1 MSEEPT
7 TATPGPE
14 LDPDPGDPRIVDVS
28 VPVALDRSFSYRVPA
43 DLPIP
48 LPGTRVVVPFGA
60 RMLIGVVRPTTQ
72 TMADPRELREV
83 HELLD
88 EPEAPALTPDLVEL
102 CEWIADYYVAPI
114 GEVHRLV
121 LPGSA
126 MGVDARRATIT
137 PAGLELLGRLHI
149 GPLLGGQQVEIDS
162 HEQLVLERLDRL
174 ASAKPIAVA
183 KLARIEPPIPGVL
196 RRLAGLAERG
206 WVELDLGEAEDRSA
220 RTEPHY
226 RRTDR
231 LRGGSGA
238 EPAIQAVVGR
248 SKQRRALLDWLELQA
263 PGVWTPIAELRGPFP
278 RVRDLIAPLVEAGLV
293 SVEEQL
299 RELDP
304 FAGELPIRTTSLALT
319 GDQARAVEGLS
330 AALDRG
336 RFAGVLLHGITGSG
350 KTEVYLQLIA
360 KVRAEGAGAIVLV
373 PEIALTPQLAERFR
387 ARFGDEVAV
396 LHSGLT
402 PQQRLDAYGHI
413 RAGLRPIVIGARSA
427 VFAPV
432 PKLRVIVVDEE
443 HDGSFKQEEGV
454 RYDARDVALVRGR
467 SLDAVVVLGSA
478 TPSLESWHGVKEG
491 RLGLWSL
498 TTRPTPRPLPTVE
511 VVSLREHLP
520 DPQNLLSAKLR
531 AAVLETVKQ
540 GEQAILF
547 LNRRG
552 YTTSLSCGSCGAL
565 QGCPD
570 CSAPSMTYHLG
581 RNRLMCHLCGHIE
594 AAPQRCPSCGS
605 EKLEHGAAGTE
616 RVEVALAS
624 ALPGVRVL
632 RLDRDTSRGKALI
645 DVLDRFRRREADV
658 LIGTQMLSKGH
669 DFPGVTLVGVLK
681 ADQGLALPDFR
692 ATERVFQLLTQVSG
706 RAGRG
711 ERPGRVMV
719 QTWATE
725 HPAIF
730 YAKTHDFEGFA
741 EHELAA
747 RRRSGNPP
755 LGHLAL
761 VRITGMDR
769 KLVEARA
776 AELGTL
782 TRELIKRMVASG
794 PPSDE
799 LPVTALGPVES
810 PIERINQRHRMQ
822 LLLRASS
829 RAPLRWLLRHLRRAL
844 GPAGRGS
851 KATLAMVDVD
861 PYSLL

>member
-1 MSEEPT
+1 MLGV
-7 TATPGPE
+7 A
-14 LDPDPGDPRIVDVS
+14 PRIVDVS
-28 VPVALDRSFSYRVPA
+28 IPVVLDRSFSYRVPL

-48 LPGTRVVVPFGA
+48 PPGTRVVVPFGA
-60 RMLIGVVRPTTQ
+60 RMLIGVVRPARAG
-72 TMADPRELREV
+72 ADADGHTGPLREV

-88 EPEAPALTPDLVEL
+88 DPEAPALTPDLVEL
-102 CEWIADYYVAPI
+102 CEWISEYYVAPI
-114 GEVHRLV
+114 GEVHRLT

-137 PAGLELLGRLHI
+137 PAGQELVGF
-149 GPLLGGQQVEIDS
+149 GLLAAQSEIDG
-162 HEQLVLERLDRL
+162 HDRLLLERLQ
-174 ASAKPIAVA
+174 AGKPLAVA
-183 KLARIEPPIPGVL
+183 KLARIEPPIPAVL

-206 WVELDLGEAEDRSA
+206 WVELDLGEAEDRRA

-238 EPAIQAVVGR
+238 EPAIQEVVGR
-248 SKQRRALLDWLELQA
+248 SKQRRALLDWLELQQA
-263 PGVWTPIAELRGPFP
+263 GVWTPLSELRGPFP
-278 RVRDLIAPLVEAGLV
+278 RIRDLIGPLLAAGLV
-293 SVEEQL
+293 MVEEQL

-304 FAGELPIRTTSLALT
+304 FAGELPPRTIDLVLT

-350 KTEVYLQLIA
+350 KTEVYLQVIA
-360 KVRAEGAGAIVLV
+360 KVRSEGGGAIVLV

-402 PQQRLDAYGHI
+402 PQQRLDAWGHI

-432 PKLRVIVVDEE
+432 PGLRVIVVDEE

-454 RYDARDVALVRGR
+454 RYNARDVALVRGR
-467 SLDAVVVLGSA
+467 SREAVVVLGSA
-478 TPSLESWHGVKEG
+478 TPSLESWHGVREG

-511 VVSLREHLP
+511 VISLREHLP
-520 DPQNLLSAKLR
+520 DPQTLLSAKLR
-531 AAVLETVKQ
+531 AAVLETAAQ
-540 GEQAILF
+540 GEQTILF

-552 YTTSLSCGSCGAL
+552 YTTSLSCATCGAL
-565 QGCPD
+565 QSCPD
-570 CSAPSMTYHLG
+570 CSSPSMTYHLG

-594 AAPQRCPSCGS
+594 AAPKRCPSCGGD
-605 EKLEHGAAGTE
+605 KLEHGAAGTE
-616 RVEVALAS
+616 RVEVALAA
-624 ALPGVRVL
+624 ALAGVRVL
-632 RLDRDTSRGKALI
+632 RLDRDTSRGKALL

-692 ATERVFQLLTQVSG
+692 ATERVFQLLTQVAG

-711 ERPGRVMV
+711 DRPGRVMI
-719 QTWATE
+719 QTYATE

-730 YAKTHDFEGFA
+730 YSRTHDFEGFA

-761 VRITGMDR
+761 VRISGVDR
-769 KLVEARA
+769 RLVEARA
-776 AELGTL
+776 AELGVL
-782 TRELIKRMVASG
+782 ARDLVKRMIAAGSASH
-794 PPSDE
+794 E
-799 LPVTALGPVES
+799 LPITVLGPVDS

-822 LLLRASS
+822 MLLRAPA

-844 GPAGRGS
+844 GPAGRAS
-851 KATLAMVDVD
+851 TATLAMVDVD

>member
-1 MSEEPT
+1 VSEAPPT
-7 TATPGPE
+7 SAPA
-14 LDPDPGDPRIVDVS
+14 PDEPRIVDVS
-28 VPVALDRSFSYRVPA
+28 VPVVLDRSFSYRVPS
-43 DLPIP
+43 DLPMP
-48 LPGTRVVVPFGA
+48 KPGTRVVVPFGA
-60 RMLIGVVRPTTQ
+60 RMLIGVIRPSSQ
-72 TMADPRELREV
+72 PLVDPAGLREV

-88 EPEAPALTPDLVEL
+88 DPEAPALTPDLVEL
-102 CEWIADYYVAPI
+102 CEWISDYYVAPI
-114 GEVHRLV
+114 GEVHRLA

-137 PAGLELLGRLHI
+137 PAGLELLGRVRI
-149 GPLLGGQQVEIDS
+149 GPLLGGQQCEIDG
-162 HEQLVLERLDRL
+162 HEQQLLERLQDQ
-174 ASAKPIAVA
+174 KPIAVA
-183 KLARIEPPIPGVL
+183 KLARIDPPIPAVL

-220 RTEPHY
+220 RTELHY

-238 EPAIQAVVGR
+238 EPAIQEVVGR
-248 SKQRRALLDWLELQA
+248 SKQRRALLDWLELQQ
-263 PGVWTPIAELRGPFP
+263 PDVWTPVSQLRGPFP
-278 RVRDLIAPLVEAGLV
+278 RIRTLIGPLVDAGLV
-293 SVEEQL
+293 LVEERL

-304 FAGELPIRTTSLALT
+304 FAAELPARSIEPELT
-319 GDQARAVEGLS
+319 IDQARAVEGLR
-330 AALDRG
+330 AAIERG

-350 KTEVYLQLIA
+350 KTEVYLRVIA
-360 KVRAEGAGAIVLV
+360 RVRALGGGAIVLV

-402 PQQRLDAYGHI
+402 PQQRLDAWGHI

-432 PKLRVIVVDEE
+432 PSLRVIVVDEE

-454 RYDARDVALVRGR
+454 RYNARDVALVRGR
-467 SLDAVVVLGSA
+467 SRDAVVILGSA
-478 TPSLESWHGVKEG
+478 TPSLESWHGAREG

-498 TTRPTPRPLPTVE
+498 TNRPTPRPLPTVE

-520 DPQNLLSAKLR
+520 DPQTLLSAKLR
-531 AAVLETVKQ
+531 SAVLETASQ

-565 QGCPD
+565 QSCPD
-570 CSAPSMTYHLG
+570 CSAASMTYHLG

-594 AAPQRCPSCGS
+594 AAPKRCPSCGS

-632 RLDRDTSRGKALI
+632 RLDRDTSRGKALL
-645 DVLDRFRRREADV
+645 DVLDRFRKREADV

-692 ATERVFQLLTQVSG
+692 ATERVFQLLTQVAG

-711 ERPGRVMV
+711 DRPGRVIV

-730 YAKTHDFEGFA
+730 YARTHDFEGFA

-761 VRITGMDR
+761 ARISGMDR
-769 KLVEARA
+769 RAVEARA
-776 AELGTL
+776 AELGSL
-782 TRELIKRMVASG
+782 ARELVGRMLTGG
-794 PPSDE
+794 PPADE
-799 LPVTALGPVES
+799 LPVVVLGPVES

-822 LLLRASS
+822 MLLRAPA

-844 GPAGRGS
+844 GPSGQGS

>member
-1 MSEEPT
+1 MSEPPFMPET
-7 TATPGPE
+7 T
-14 LDPDPGDPRIVDVS
+14 PDADPRIVDVS
-28 VPVALDRSFSYRVPA
+28 VPVALDRSFSYRVPD
-43 DLPIP
+43 DLPLP
-48 LPGTRVVVPFGA
+48 RPGTRVVVPFGA
-60 RMLIGVVRPTTQ
+60 RMLIGVVRPTRATV
-72 TMADPRELREV
+72 DLRELREV
-83 HELLD
+83 LELLD
-88 EPEAPALTPDLVEL
+88 EPDSPALTPDLVEL

-114 GEVHRLV
+114 GEVHRLA

-137 PAGLELLGRLHI
+137 PSGGDLLARLQI
-149 GPLLGGQQVEIDS
+149 GPLLGGRQVEIDA
-162 HEQLVLERLDRL
+162 HEQALLERLGEG
-174 ASAKPIAVA
+174 KPIAVA
-183 KLARIEPPIPGVL
+183 KLSRIEPPIPGVL

-248 SKQRRALLDWLELQA
+248 SKQRRALLDWLELQHE
-263 PGVWTPIAELRGPFP
+263 GIWTPIAELRGPFP

-293 SVEEQL
+293 RVEERL

-304 FAGELPIRTTSLALT
+304 FLGPLPTRTVHLELT

-360 KVRAEGAGAIVLV
+360 KVRAEGGGAIVLV

-402 PQQRLDAYGHI
+402 PQQRLDAWGHI

-432 PKLRVIVVDEE
+432 PSLRVIVVDEE

-454 RYDARDVALVRGR
+454 RYNARDVALVRGR
-467 SLDAVVVLGSA
+467 SRDAVVVLGSA
-478 TPSLESWHGVKEG
+478 TPSLESWHGVREG

-511 VVSLREHLP
+511 VISLREHLP
-520 DPQNLLSAKLR
+520 DPQTLLSAKLR
-531 AAVLETVKQ
+531 AAVLETVGQ

-565 QGCPD
+565 QSCPD
-570 CSAPSMTYHLG
+570 CSSPSMTYHLG

-632 RLDRDTSRGKALI
+632 RLDRDTSRGKALL

-711 ERPGRVMV
+711 DRPGRVIV

-747 RRRSGNPP
+747 RRKPPGNPP
-755 LGHLAL
+755 ATHLAL
-761 VRITGMDR
+761 VRVSGMDR

-776 AELGTL
+776 LELGTQ
-782 TRELIKRMVASG
+782 TRELIKRMVAGGSA
-794 PPSDE
+794 SDE
-799 LPVTALGPVES
+799 LPVSVLGPVDS

-822 LLLRASS
+822 MLLRAPA
-829 RAPLRWLLRHLRRAL
+829 RAPLRWLLRHLRRSL
-844 GPAGRGS
+844 GPLGRAS
-851 KATLAMVDVD
+851 TATLAMVDVD